1 MKNVFFKGFALCL
14 PFFFASCNE
23 TNEFMSGEEKMQV
36 LFSVDEFINSS
47 STRTNVDPSNNF
59 AITWASGDVIGIFP
73 REGYQ
78 EPFAIPAN
86 QVGYSKATF
95 DGGYWALKNGLTY
108 NAYYPFDKANFDSEA
123 MKTKIPVT
131 YLGQEQIG
139 TACGIGAFD
148 YTYSDWTEATGGT
161 VNFKF
166 HHIGAFAIFS
176 LEYPA
181 TTTYTKLTLSSNS
194 NVIPTVGT
202 NDLTAQNVSFV
213 ADNTK
218 LSNSITL
225 TLNNCTG
232 TAGEKGTFYM
242 MLPPM
247 NLSTN
252 ELTLTLTSEAGTEC
266 TYSLEP
272 LNIEAATKY
281 ELEGE
286 PVESEVEGTIDGW
299 KDNNTSD
306 IYKVTVSDPGT
317 LSTLIPADQKYT
329 ITSLKVSGPLNG
341 TDFKY
346 IREMG
351 GVGDA
356 DDGSHVN
363 TGGKLVYLDL
373 SGASIVEGGTEY
385 MYYKG
390 EYASNPGGDYYYTS
404 NNTVSI
410 YMFGRTYIESI
421 ILPNTVTTLGY
432 TAFIEASKLKNLTI
446 SSSVQSIGNSC
457 FDYCEK
463 LEKIYCYAINPPTL
477 GESSLNYITPSKG
490 VILYVPKGY
499 VSAYESSNWA
509 GHFAS
514 IQEMD

>member
-1 MKNVFFKGFALCL
+1 MKNVFLKWFALCL
-14 PFFFASCNE
+14 PFIFASCNE
-23 TNEFMSGEEKMQV
+23 TNGFMNGEEEMQV

-86 QVGYSKATF
+86 QVGKSKATF

-131 YLGQEQIG
+131 YHGQEQTG

-181 TTTYTKLTLSSNS
+181 TTTYTKLTFSANS

-202 NDLTAQNVSFV
+202 YDLTSQNVSFV

-225 TLNNCTG
+225 ALNNCSG

-247 NLSTN
+247 NLSTS
-252 ELTLTLTSEAGTEC
+252 ELSLTLTSAAGTEC
-266 TYSLEP
+266 SYSLEP

-299 KDNNTSD
+299 KDNDSSD
-306 IYKVTVSDPGT
+306 GYTVAEPGT
-317 LSTLIPADQKYT
+317 LSTLIPANQKYT

-356 DDGSHVN
+356 DDGFHPN

-373 SGASIVEGGTEY
+373 SGASIVEGGSEY

-404 NNTVSI
+404 NNTVSV

-421 ILPNTVTTLGY
+421 ILPNSVKTLGNS
-432 TAFIEASKLKNLTI
+432 AFLEAIYLKNLTI
-446 SSSVQSIGNSC
+446 PSGVQSIGKNC
-457 FDYCEK
+457 FYNCDH

-477 GESSLNYITPSKG
+477 DESSLNYIIPADG
-490 VILYVPKGY
+490 ILLYVPKGCAATY
-499 VSAYESSNWA
+499 ASSEW
-509 GHFAS
+509 GSHFAN
-514 IQEMD
+514 ILEMD